1 MLQTGEYTTYK
12 EFGNDLIQKIR
23 RRGIYKGH
31 SNAWTTKIKDFGDTQ
46 GIILKYYGFK
56 AKASDTIRHL
66 DRNSYD
72 CLIQYENEDV
82 TFETIC
88 NEIIRK
94 YSETE
99 NEISLVKNILY
110 IFWKL

>member
-12 EFGNDLIQKIR
+12 EFGNDLIQKLEE
-23 RRGIYKGH
+23 GGF
-31 SNAWTTKIKDFGDTQ
+31 TKAIQMHEPPKSKILETPQ

-66 DRNSYD
+66 NRNSYD

>member
-12 EFGNDLIQKIR
+12 EFGNDLIQKLEE
-23 RRGIYKGH
+23 GGF
-31 SNAWTTKIKDFGDTQ
+31 TKSIQMNEPPKSKILETPQ

-56 AKASDTIRHL
+56 AKESDTIRHL

-82 TFETIC
+82 TLKQFAM
-88 NEIIRK
+88 
-94 YSETE
+94 
-99 NEISLVKNILY
+99 
-110 IFWKL
+110 KL